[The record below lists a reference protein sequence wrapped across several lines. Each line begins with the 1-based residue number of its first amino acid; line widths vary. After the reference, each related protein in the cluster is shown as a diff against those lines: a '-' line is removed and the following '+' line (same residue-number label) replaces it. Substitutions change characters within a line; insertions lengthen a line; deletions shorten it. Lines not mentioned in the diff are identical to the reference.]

1 VSLLLLAVMP
11 AAAAPAKSTP
21 KRPSELAPS
30 PSDRALH
37 QDAQQALTKL
47 RASRKLQAKRGEWD
61 KVVAKLRKLVLKYPQ
76 SQFCDDA
83 LLATGDLLREMSARF
98 KTPRHADEALAA
110 YRRLADDYP
119 RSKLGE
125 PALYA
130 VFEMASES
138 GDKKRVSEAARGYLE
153 TYPDGKH
160 SAEVKKAVK
169 KPAARAAAGA
179 PEPALPTPPPP
190 GVGQVFSL
198 RSWSGESS
206 TRVVLD
212 VEKELPI
219 KWDRLTNP
227 DRLFVDLRGARLH
240 PSLKDRQF
248 PVGDG
253 LLEQVRIGQ
262 NQEAVVR
269 VVLDFKSVQDQQI
282 FYLRDPMRLV
292 IDVHGARQAPGRSRP
307 AAAEPAQTVRV
318 ADEQPVPEETAEGIT
333 GTRRI
338 SGMAAP
344 DAKPAPPAGRAAGT
358 SVVLEGTPAAE
369 RKTAARSSPNPPA
382 ANRSGQYSLARQ
394 LGLSARR
401 IVIDAGHGGHDPGTI
416 GRAGLQEKDLVLDV
430 ALRLEKLLRE
440 QLGAEVVMT
449 RASDVFIPLEE
460 RTAIANAKGADLFL
474 SVHANSSPNP
484 RARGVETYFL
494 NFAKNEH
501 AEEVAARENA
511 ISEATLKDLQ
521 NLVKAIALN
530 SKIDES
536 RDFASEVQE
545 ALVESLRG
553 FDPSLPDRG
562 VHTAPFYVLIGAN
575 MPSILAEIAFV
586 SHPGEEKLLK
596 TRDYR
601 ETIAKSLFH
610 GVARYFEALNRTAS
624 RPLTGGGS
632 RTRVAGKSTR

>member
-1 VSLLLLAVMP
+1 VKNLGATLACLSLLAFP
-11 AAAAPAKSTP
+11 AAGAAPARSAA
-21 KRPSELAPS
+21 KRPSELAPA
-30 PSDRALH
+30 PSDRALY
-37 QDAQQALTKL
+37 QDAQQALQQLK
-47 RASRKLQAKRGEWD
+47 ASRKLQAQRPEWD
-61 KVVAKLRKLVLKYPQ
+61 KVVGKLRRVTLKYPQ

-83 LLATGDLLREMSARF
+83 LLASGDLLREMATRF
-98 KTPRHADEALAA
+98 RLPRYADEALAV

-125 PALYA
+125 PALFA
-130 VFEMASES
+130 VYEMAEES
-138 GDKKRVSEAARGYLE
+138 ADKKRVAEAARSYLE
-153 TYPDGKH
+153 AYPDAKH
-160 SAEVKKAVK
+160 STEVKAALKRD
-169 KPAARAAAGA
+169 KPPARAAAA

-198 RSWSGESS
+198 RAWSGDSS
-206 TRVVLD
+206 TRVVID

-219 KWDRLTNP
+219 KWDRLSNP

-240 PSLKDRQF
+240 PSLKNRQF

-262 NQEAVVR
+262 NQESVVR
-269 VVLDFKSVQDQQI
+269 VVLDFKSVQQQQI

-292 IDVHGARQAPGRSRP
+292 IDVHGARQAAR
-307 AAAEPAQTVRV
+307 AEREPT
-318 ADEQPVPEETAEGIT
+318 PEPPTAEEIASA
-333 GTRRI
+333 RRI
-338 SGMAAP
+338 AGMAAP
-344 DAKPAPPAGRAAGT
+344 EARPSAPSARASNSRVVIEGTPPAPERKAAGRA
-358 SVVLEGTPAAE
+358 TPGA
-369 RKTAARSSPNPPA
+369 PA

-394 LGLSARR
+394 LGLQARR

-449 RASDVFIPLEE
+449 RGSDVFIPLEE
-460 RTAIANAKGADLFL
+460 RTAIANARGADLFL

-521 NLVKAIALN
+521 HLVKAIALN

-545 ALVESLRG
+545 ALVDSLRG

-596 TRDYR
+596 TREYR
-601 ETIAKSLFH
+601 ETIAKSLFQ
-610 GVARYFEALNRTAS
+610 GVARYFEALNRTAA
-624 RPLTGGGS
+624 RPLTPGS
-632 RTRVAGKSTR
+632 ARTRVANKTSR